1 MRSLKYHILAFEG
14 QFNSIMT
21 IFQNDITVAA
31 IEVFQKYL
39 TNSFAQV

>member
-1 MRSLKYHILAFEG
+1 MGNHELSDFIVSNMQCTYILYTA
-14 QFNSIMT
+14 
-21 IFQNDITVAA
+21 AA